1 MHGLAMLDLGR
12 REFLKRASMIGA
24 TGFLGAYHLPAAA
37 EAPLETTKIRF
48 VHTPSI
54 CAAPQYLAEEL
65 LRLEGFTDVE
75 YLPLGARN
83 GPYAVAEGRAD
94 LTMWD
99 APGLMLH
106 LDAGKPIVVLA
117 GVHSGCY
124 ELFGNERVHAIRD
137 LKGKTVAIQYFGGG
151 DHVMLSSMLAYVGMN
166 PQQDIKWIA
175 GQNLMDGMVLF
186 VEGKADAF
194 LGFGQQPPELRAKKI
209 GHVIVNTGQDR
220 PWSQYFCCVVAANR
234 EFAQRNPV
242 ATKRVLRAILR
253 AADICATEPQRAARF
268 LSDKLYEPRFQIG
281 LEVMKSAVYT
291 RWREADPEDTIRFH
305 ALRLH
310 EAGMI
315 KSSPQKLI
323 AQGTDWRFL
332 NELKKE
338 LKA

>member
-1 MHGLAMLDLGR
+1 MLDLGR
-12 REFLKRASMIGA
+12 REFLKRTSMIGA
-24 TGFLGAYHLPAAA
+24 AGFLGAYHGLTAA
-37 EAPLETTKIRF
+37 EPPLETTKIRF

-54 CAAPQYLAEEL
+54 CAAPLYLAEEL

-75 YLPLGARN
+75 YLPQGARN
-83 GPYAVAEGRAD
+83 GPNAVAEGRAD

-124 ELFGNERVHAIRD
+124 ELFANERVHTIRD

-166 PQQDIKWIA
+166 PQQDVKWIA
-175 GQNLMDGMVLF
+175 GENLMDGMALF
-186 VEGKADAF
+186 VDGKSDAF

-209 GHVIVNTGQDR
+209 GHVIVNTTQDR

-253 AADICATEPQRAARF
+253 AADICAAEPQRAARF

-281 LEVMKSAVYT
+281 LAVMKSAVYN

-310 EAGMI
+310 EVGMI

>member
-1 MHGLAMLDLGR
+1 MNGLPTLDPGR
-12 REFLKRASMIGA
+12 REFLTKASALGAAALLAPYRISGA
-24 TGFLGAYHLPAAA
+24 T
-37 EAPLETTKIRF
+37 EQRLETTRIRF

-65 LRLEGFTDVE
+65 LRLEGFTEVE

-83 GPYAVAEGRAD
+83 GPNAVAEGRAD
-94 LTMWD
+94 VTMWD

-106 LDAGKPIVVLA
+106 LDAGKEIVVLA

-124 ELFGNERVHAIRD
+124 ELFGNKNVHAIRD

-151 DHVMLSSMLAYVGMN
+151 DHVLLSSMLAYVGMN
-166 PQQDIKWIA
+166 PQQDVKWIT
-175 GQNLMDGMVLF
+175 GENLMDGMTLF
-186 VEGKADAF
+186 IEGKADAF
-194 LGFGQQPPELRAKKI
+194 LGFGQQPPELREKKI
-209 GHVIVNTGQDR
+209 GHVIVDTAVDR

-253 AADICATEPQRAARF
+253 AADICAAEPQRAARF
-268 LSDKLYEPRFQIG
+268 LSDKLYEPRFRIG
-281 LEVMKSAVYT
+281 LEVMKRAVYN
-291 RWREADPEDTIRFH
+291 RWREANPEDTLRFH

-310 EAGMI
+310 EVGMI
-315 KSSPQKLI
+315 KTTPQKLI
-323 AQGTDWRFL
+323 ARGTDWQFL